1 MSGAAGLAAA
11 RRRRGAGGSQQASSQ
26 SRVQQPPP
34 VPQQQ
39 QPPRQHQQ
47 NIPNSQVYPEPTSP
61 MAILQQHHM
70 KIDEH
75 VTSIEAI
82 RKNIEEMKKK
92 EELMSQQYEERMV
105 KDRNETLE
113 FVKGNMLEPLE
124 NDLQSILNGYQLK
137 IDMLSS
143 TMNTQQNYIM
153 ELNTTLLGIVKQ
165 MTKLLAIKESEG
177 GVSFNTVSSN
187 DILGD
192 GTTEMISETDDMDT
206 VEGTDYFAGK
216 APLPYEQ
223 DNTPIATF
231 GDDQTGIQG
240 DGMDIVNVSDE
251 VAPSKQGEPI
261 PPTVIVGEA
270 STSTKEPGSQVNDT
284 DTSQDQIDSS
294 SEHPEVDL
302 SVE

>member
-39 QPPRQHQQ
+39 PPQQHQH

-75 VTSIEAI
+75 VIAIEAI

-92 EELMSQQYEERMV
+92 EELMSHQYEERMV

-143 TMNTQQNYIM
+143 TMNTQQNYIT

-177 GVSFNTVSSN
+177 VVSFNTASSS
-187 DILGD
+187 DILVD
-192 GTTEMISETDDMDT
+192 GTTEIISETDNMDT
-206 VEGTDYFAGK
+206 VEETDYFAGN

-223 DNTPIATF
+223 DNMPIATF
-231 GDDQTGIQG
+231 GNDQTGIQG
-240 DGMDIVNVSDE
+240 DGMDIVKVSDE
-251 VAPSKQGEPI
+251 EATSKQEEPI
-261 PPTVIVGEA
+261 PPTVIVGESGA
-270 STSTKEPGSQVNDT
+270 STKEPVSQVNDT

>member
-11 RRRRGAGGSQQASSQ
+11 RRRRGGSQQASSQ

-39 QPPRQHQQ
+39 QRQQPQ
-47 NIPNSQVYPEPTSP
+47 NIQNSQVHTEPTSP
-61 MAILQQHHM
+61 MDTLHQHHL

-75 VTSIEAI
+75 VTVIEAI
-82 RKNIEEMKKK
+82 RKNIDEMNKK
-92 EELMSQQYEERMV
+92 EELMSQQYEERLV

-165 MTKLLAIKESEG
+165 LTKLLAIKESEG
-177 GVSFNTVSSN
+177 NITFNTASKENVDFTPS
-187 DILGD
+187 DIA
-192 GTTEMISETDDMDT
+192 GTDNMDT

-216 APLPYEQ
+216 APLPYDQ
-223 DNTPIATF
+223 DNTPVATF
-231 GDDQTGIQG
+231 GDDLKGYEGT
-240 DGMDIVNVSDE
+240 DSMDIVSDE
-251 VAPSKQGEPI
+251 VATSKQGEPLT
-261 PPTVIVGEA
+261 PTVIVGEA
-270 STSTKEPGSQVNDT
+270 STSTKEPGSQVNDINDT
-284 DTSQDQIDSS
+284 DTSQDKIDSS

>member
-34 VPQQQ
+34 VPQQ
-39 QPPRQHQQ
+39 HQQ

-75 VTSIEAI
+75 VTAIEAI
-82 RKNIEEMKKK
+82 RKNIEEMHKK
-92 EELMSQQYEERMV
+92 EELMSQQYEEKMV

-137 IDMLSS
+137 IDMLTS

-177 GVSFNTVSSN
+177 GVSFNTGSSN
-187 DILGD
+187 DKMGD
-192 GTTEMISETDDMDT
+192 GTAEMISETDNMDT
-206 VEGTDYFAGK
+206 EEGTDYFAGK

-223 DNTPIATF
+223 DTTPIATF
-231 GDDQTGIQG
+231 GEDQSGIQGVG
-240 DGMDIVNVSDE
+240 DGMDIANVSDE
-251 VAPSKQGEPI
+251 VATSNQVETI
-261 PPTVIVGEA
+261 PPPVIVGDA

>member
-39 QPPRQHQQ
+39 PPRQHQQ
-47 NIPNSQVYPEPTSP
+47 NTPNSQVYPEPTSP

-92 EELMSQQYEERMV
+92 EEIMSQQYEERMV

-113 FVKGNMLEPLE
+113 FVKGDMLEPLE

-177 GVSFNTVSSN
+177 GVSFNTASSN

-192 GTTEMISETDDMDT
+192 GTTEMISESDNMDT

-231 GDDQTGIQG
+231 GDYQPGIQG

-251 VAPSKQGEPI
+251 EATSKQGEPT
-261 PPTVIVGEA
+261 PPTTVIVGEA

-284 DTSQDQIDSS
+284 DTSQDPMDSS